1 MPYSGRP
8 FHRIHVCL
16 RSIRGCLLVTSP
28 HRALP
33 HPSRRTVGSILTRA
47 MCVTLLL
54 NFALACAPA
63 VAQTSYAFS
72 GSTTVGQTSPPVSV
86 SVTMIA
92 GGVAAAPEALTLGIP
107 NADFLES
114 GGTCSEGTTYSTGQ
128 QCNVTVIFQP
138 KYPGVRSGAVVLL
151 SNNGTFLGSTL
162 LTGTATGSLS
172 VLSPGE
178 IDTVAGVTDWLYQGD
193 GVLATEAPIFLPMG
207 VAIDAKGNLYLA
219 DSNNDRIRRVDG
231 QTGLISTVVG
241 NGTSGYSGDGGLATV
256 ARISNPG
263 GLILDG
269 AGNLYFADS
278 NNDVIRRVDAVSG
291 IITTVA
297 GIPQMN
303 GYTGSGGLATSAR
316 LSKPE
321 GLALDAAGDLYIA
334 DTGNHAIREVSAT
347 TGTISTVAGTGVP
360 GYNGDHILAVD
371 AELSGPW
378 SLSLGPDGSLY
389 IADTTNQRVR
399 TVTAATG
406 MITTVAG
413 TGTQGASGDGA
424 LATAA
429 LLNAPA
435 AVLLDPAGNL
445 YIADSGN
452 NRIREISAATGN
464 IQTLS
469 GGSTEGFSGD
479 GGPANLASMYG
490 PYALVFDQSGNLFF
504 SDMFNNRVR
513 EIHASVATLPAFPVM
528 RVGKVSVP
536 QIQGLLNNGNANLT
550 VATPT
555 LLNAA
560 LDLATTT
567 CNAGSILTFNTAGN
581 LCNFGVDFA
590 PVSVGADVLG
600 TVTAPSNAGN
610 SPGIIHFSGQVLTVQ
625 PTTLSLSSS
634 QNPSL
639 IGTAVTFT
647 ATVSAGGDTTSG
659 TVSFLNNGTP
669 IAGCGDITEGS
680 NQKAACSTTALP
692 LGTSSISASYSG
704 DANDA
709 SSVSPTI
716 LEVIKQPATIMLT
729 ASPNPAVVTATV
741 ALTATATAA
750 TGTPTGTVTFYDGAT
765 VIGSANLNSGG
776 IASFSTAS
784 LAVGT
789 QSLTAQYSGDTT
801 NAADTSRAVNEVV
814 QQATTTTTLSS
825 SGTTA
830 TVGTSV
836 TFTATVTS
844 ANGPTPAGTVEFMNG
859 SIVLGNGTVSANG
872 TATLVLSSLSPGT
885 YSIVAAYGADTDDA
899 TSSSTPLTETI
910 QQISTTTA
918 LSASTNPISTGAT
931 LNLSVAVAA
940 TGTSSNGGTLS
951 GNVTFSEG
959 PTVYGTVGINSAGD
973 AILPITTLSTGSHFI
988 LASYSGN
995 TNYAPST
1002 SAVLDE
1008 AVLSTATITTLS
1020 SPAITTLAGETAS
1033 FTAIVS
1039 SATAIPTGSV
1049 AFEEGGVSIGQA
1061 QLNAQGIATF
1071 STRALAVGTQII
1083 TAIYGGN
1090 GNYNSSTSAALQHT
1104 VVLATPSLILTGPS
1118 TAVDAGTTFGL
1129 TATLSSNGAPPSGTL
1144 TLHNGATTIAT
1155 QSVSAGGT
1163 FSFANLSL
1171 GVGTY
1176 QLTAAFSGDT
1186 DNASAVS
1193 VPVTLTVQLT
1203 PTVTALS
1210 SSVNPATLG
1219 QSLTFTATTAGGMP
1233 TPTGAIVFLDGA
1245 TVLGSSAV
1253 NTNGTATFITAALA
1267 FGTHSITA
1275 NYGGDS
1281 DHAISISNAL
1291 NEKIVQPAS
1300 ALLSSSVNPAIFGA
1314 NVLFT
1319 VKITGAGAQ
1328 MPSGTVAFRDGT
1340 LALGTVTLD
1349 NTGIATIQIATLPV
1363 GSDIITASYSGDTNY
1378 SSASASLTQTIQSAT
1393 TQVTLG
1399 ISQNPAIYATPVT
1412 FTSTVTGNGGI
1423 VQAGTVNFTD
1433 AGASI
1438 GSAALS
1444 STGAAV
1450 LTVSTLTPG
1459 AHAIVA
1465 NYSGETDIGAS
1476 SSTPQALVVKELTTA
1491 ALASTAN
1498 PTATLS
1504 SIVLSAN
1511 VINSGVGE
1519 PTGAVTF
1526 TDGPNLLGTVTLNVS
1541 GLASLTVPSLGAGNH
1556 SLVASYAGDAENFS
1570 STSSSLIEGVQLRPT
1585 TTALSSSATDP
1596 NNPLQITLISVVG
1609 WSGPIAPTGA
1619 MTFTVGSTILGST
1632 QLDSIGVATLNVTL
1646 ASATEEIIATYS
1658 GDASYASSTSL
1669 ATTISGGTA
1678 TQFTVQLSPSTLTLQ
1693 SKQHATTTVT
1703 LTSLAG
1709 FSDTLQLGCLGLPNA
1724 ATCTFST
1731 PQVSLVANGTTTV
1744 KLIVDTGDPLGAG
1757 STAALGKKPTS
1768 GILLCLLPCLLCI
1781 GLGARQRKVR
1791 AGALLIF
1798 LLMVSAT
1805 FLTTGCA
1812 GLSVN
1817 GTPAGTYTFKVTA
1830 SGKGSGATI
1839 SQTVAL
1845 TVTQ

>member
-1 MPYSGRP
+1 MSHSD
-8 FHRIHVCL
+8 HRILACL
-16 RSIRGCLLVTSP
+16 RNIRGFLLVTSSHRMLP
-28 HRALP
+28 HRTQ
-33 HPSRRTVGSILTRA
+33 RTGVLISTRA

-54 NFALACAPA
+54 NVALACAPA

-72 GSTTVGQTSPPVSV
+72 GSTTVGQSSQPVSV

-92 GGVAAAPEALTLGIP
+92 GGVAAAPRALTLGSL
-107 NADFLES
+107 NADFVNN
-114 GGTCSEGTTYSTGQ
+114 GGSCSEGTSYSSGQ
-128 QCNVTVIFQP
+128 QCSVTVTFQP
-138 KYPGVRSGAVVLL
+138 RYPGVRSGAVVLL
-151 SNNGTFLGSTL
+151 SNNGTLLGSTL
-162 LTGTATGSLS
+162 LTGMAAGSLS

-178 IDTVAGVTDWLYQGD
+178 IDTVVGVTDWLYQGD
-193 GVLATEAPIFLPMG
+193 GVLATDAPIFLPMG
-207 VAIDAKGNLYLA
+207 VAVDAKGNLYLA

-231 QTGLISTVVG
+231 QSGLITTIAG
-241 NGTSGYSGDGGLATV
+241 NGTSGYSGDGGLAT
-256 ARISNPG
+256 AAMISNPG
-263 GLILDG
+263 GVVLDG
-269 AGNLYFADS
+269 AGDLYFADS

-297 GIPQMN
+297 GTPQVN
-303 GYTGSGGLATSAR
+303 GYSGNGGLATSAR

-321 GLALDAAGDLYIA
+321 GLALDAAGDFYIA

-360 GYNGDHILAVD
+360 GYNGDHILAID
-371 AELSGPW
+371 SELSGPW

-399 TVTAATG
+399 MVTAATG
-406 MITTVAG
+406 IITTLAG

-424 LATAA
+424 VATAA

-452 NRIREISAATGN
+452 NRIRKISVATGD

-479 GGPANLASMYG
+479 GGPANLADMYG

-513 EIHASVATLPAFPVM
+513 EIHASVATLPPFPVM
-528 RVGKVSVP
+528 RVGKVSAP
-536 QIQGLLNNGNANLT
+536 QIQGLVNNGNADLVVGT
-550 VATPT
+550 ST
-555 LLNAA
+555 LLNAQ

-567 CNAGSILTFNTAGN
+567 CNAGSTLTFNIAGN

-590 PVSVGADVLG
+590 PTNVGADVLG

-610 SPGIIHFSGQVLTVQ
+610 SPAIIHLSGEVLTVQ
-625 PTTLSLSSS
+625 PTTVSLSSS
-634 QNPSL
+634 RNPSL
-639 IGTAVTFT
+639 IGTSVTFT
-647 ATVSAGGDTTSG
+647 ATISAGGDTTSG
-659 TVSFLNNGTP
+659 TVSFLNNGTL
-669 IAGCGDITEGS
+669 IAGCGNITEGS
-680 NQKAACSTTALP
+680 NQMAACSTTALP
-692 LGTSSISASYSG
+692 LGSSAISASYSG

-709 SSVSPTI
+709 SSISPAI
-716 LEVIKQPATIMLT
+716 QQVVKQPATIALT

-776 IASFSTAS
+776 GASFSTTS

-789 QSLTAQYSGDTT
+789 QNLTAQYSGDTS
-801 NAADTSRAVNEVV
+801 NATGTSPIVNEII

-825 SGTTA
+825 SSSTA
-830 TVGTSV
+830 TVGTAV

-844 ANGPTPAGTVEFMNG
+844 ANGPAPGGTVEFMNG
-859 SIVLGNGTVSANG
+859 SIVLGNGTVNPNG
-872 TATLVLSSLSPGT
+872 TATLVLSSLAPGS
-885 YSIVAAYGADTDDA
+885 YSIVAAYSGDIDDA
-899 TSSSTPLTETI
+899 TSSSTILTEII
-910 QQISTTTA
+910 QQIPTATTLT
-918 LSASTNPISTGAT
+918 ASTNPISTGAT
-931 LNLSVAVAA
+931 LNLSAAVAAA
-940 TGTSSNGGTLS
+940 TGTSTNGGTLG

-973 AILPITTLSTGSHFI
+973 AILPLTTLSAGSHFI
-988 LASYSGN
+988 IASYSGN

-1008 AVLSTATITTLS
+1008 VVLSTATITTLS
-1020 SPAITTLAGETAS
+1020 SPATTTLAGERAS

-1039 SATAIPTGSV
+1039 STTAIPTGSV

-1071 STRALAVGTQII
+1071 STTALAVGTQII

-1129 TATLSSNGAPPSGTL
+1129 TATLSSNGAAPSGTL
-1144 TLHNGATTIAT
+1144 TLRNGGATIAT

-1186 DNASAVS
+1186 NNASAVS
-1193 VPVTLTVQLT
+1193 VPITLTVQLT
-1203 PTVTALS
+1203 PTVTSLS
-1210 SSVNPATLG
+1210 SGANPSILG
-1219 QSLTFTATTAGGMP
+1219 QSLTFTASTSGGTP
-1233 TPTGAIVFLDGA
+1233 APTGVLQFLDGA
-1245 TVLGSSAV
+1245 TVLGSSTLS
-1253 NTNGTATFITAALA
+1253 TNGTATLTTTALT

-1275 NYGGDS
+1275 SYGGDT
-1281 DHAISISNAL
+1281 DHALSISNAL
-1291 NEKIVQPAS
+1291 NEKIVQPVS
-1300 ALLSSSVNPAIFGA
+1300 ALLNSSVNPSIFGS

-1319 VKITGAGAQ
+1319 VKITGVGSQ
-1328 MPSGTVAFRDGT
+1328 VPSGTVVLRNGT
-1340 LALGTVTLD
+1340 SALGTVTLD
-1349 NTGIATIQIATLPV
+1349 NTGTGTIQVATLPV

-1378 SSASASLTQTIQSAT
+1378 SAASAFFTQTVQSAT
-1393 TQVTLG
+1393 TQVTLTL
-1399 ISQNPAIYATPVT
+1399 SQNPAIYATPIT
-1412 FTSTVTGNGGI
+1412 FTSAVTGNGGI
-1423 VQAGTVNFTD
+1423 VQAGSVNFTD
-1433 AGASI
+1433 ADTSI

-1444 STGAAV
+1444 SNGVAV
-1450 LTVSTLTPG
+1450 LTVPTLAPG
-1459 AHAIVA
+1459 PHSIVA
-1465 NYSGETDIGAS
+1465 NYGGESYIGAS
-1476 SSTPQALVVKELTTA
+1476 SSAPQILLVKELTTTV
-1491 ALASTAN
+1491 LASTAN

-1511 VINSGVGE
+1511 VINSGVGK
-1519 PTGAVTF
+1519 PTGAITF
-1526 TDGPNLLGTVTLNVS
+1526 SDGPNLLGTATLNVN
-1541 GLASLTVPSLGAGNH
+1541 GVASFTVPSLSAGNH
-1556 SLVASYAGDAENFS
+1556 SLLASYAGDTQNFA
-1570 STSSSLIEGVQLRPT
+1570 STSTSLVEGVQLRPT
-1585 TTALSSSATDP
+1585 ATALSSSPTDP
-1596 NNPLQITLISVVG
+1596 ANPLQITLISVVN
-1609 WSGPIAPTGA
+1609 WSGPIAPTGT
-1619 MTFTVGSTILGST
+1619 MTFTAGSTILGST

-1646 ASATEEIIATYS
+1646 SSATEEIIATYS
-1658 GDASYASSTSL
+1658 GDASYASSASL

-1678 TQFTVQLSPSTLTLQ
+1678 TQFTMQLNPSTITLQ
-1693 SKQHATTTVT
+1693 SKQHASTSIT

-1731 PQVSLVANGTTTV
+1731 PQVSLPANGTVTV
-1744 KLIVDTGDPLGAG
+1744 QLIVDTGDPLGAG
-1757 STAALGKKPTS
+1757 STAALQKKPTS
-1768 GILLCLLPCLLCI
+1768 GILLCLLPCLLCL
-1781 GLGARQRKVR
+1781 GLGARRRKVR
-1791 AGALLIF
+1791 AGAWLML
-1798 LLMVSAT
+1798 LLMISTT

-1812 GLSVN
+1812 GLSIN
-1817 GTPAGTYTFKVTA
+1817 GTPPGTYTFKVTA
-1830 SGKGSGATI
+1830 SGQGSGSTI